1 MFDWTL
7 DALVFHE
14 HSSSIFPKIRK
25 FHSYNTSWQLL
36 LIVRLL
42 EIGDKRCF
50 GFLFDVSE

>member
-50 GFLFDVSE
+50 GFFFDVSE